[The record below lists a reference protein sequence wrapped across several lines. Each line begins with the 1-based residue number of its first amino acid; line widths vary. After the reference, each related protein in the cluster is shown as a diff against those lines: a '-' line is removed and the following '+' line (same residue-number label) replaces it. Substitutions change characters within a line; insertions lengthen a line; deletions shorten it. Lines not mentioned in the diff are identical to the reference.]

1 MQAGNGKNNLTYAD
15 FFADPG
21 RNELVGCDNSGVIG
35 GVGGSVRETSQRIER
50 VANIINNEIFR
61 IIVVGGFSR
70 GKSSLINALL
80 GEKLLPAKLT
90 PTTALLTF
98 IRYGEVP
105 EAILFY
111 KDERITPKTV
121 PLDQLRDY
129 LIIQRGP

>member
-1 MQAGNGKNNLTYAD
+1 MNSLVATTQKLSA
-15 FFADPG
+15 
-21 RNELVGCDNSGVIG
+21 ELEISK
-35 GVGGSVRETSQRIER
+35 ETSQRIER
-50 VANIINNEIFR
+50 IANIINNEIFR

-129 LIIQRGP
+129 LIIQRGALTQDDFGN

>member
-15 FFADPG
+15 FLQIREEMNSLVATTQKLSA
-21 RNELVGCDNSGVIG
+21 ELEISK
-35 GVGGSVRETSQRIER
+35 ETSQRIER
-50 VANIINNEIFR
+50 IANIINNEIFR

-129 LIIQRGP
+129 